1 MTQPLS
7 ESDYVEIHSAREI
20 DMALRNT
27 LEAWFGEEFG
37 HVAYQWAEP
46 DWYVTVAREGKLAGR
61 LAIVERTIA
70 VGGQLISVGGIAGV
84 ATRREWRDR
93 GIASVAMR
101 AAAGFIAR
109 DLRRPF
115 GLLLCRA
122 QVSPVYAK
130 LGWELVEG
138 PTSFMQP
145 NGSATYPQLTMVMR
159 FAEQPWPIGPIDLSG
174 LPW

>member
-1 MTQPLS
+1 MPRPS
-7 ESDYVEIHSAREI
+7 SASDLVEIHSARDI

-27 LEAWFGEEFG
+27 LEGWFGEEFG
-37 HVAYQWAEP
+37 HVAYRWSEP
-46 DWYVTVAREGKLAGR
+46 DWYITVAREGKLAGR

-70 VGGQLISVGGIAGV
+70 VGAKMIRVGGIAGV
-84 ATRREWRDR
+84 ATRREWRNR
-93 GIASVAMR
+93 GVASVAMR
-101 AAAGFIAR
+101 AAAGFIAH

-115 GLLLCRA
+115 GLLLCRD

-130 LGWELVEG
+130 LGWEVVEG

-145 NGSATYPQLTMVMR
+145 SGPATYPQLTMVMR
-159 FAEQPWPIGPIDLSG
+159 FGEQPWPIGPIDLSG

>member
-1 MTQPLS
+1 MPQPSS
-7 ESDYVEIHSAREI
+7 ESDHVEIHSAREI
-20 DMALRNT
+20 DMPLRNT

-46 DWYVTVAREGKLAGR
+46 DWYVTVARESKLAGR

-70 VGGQLISVGGIAGV
+70 VGAQLIRVGGIAGV
-84 ATRREWRDR
+84 ATRREWRNR
-93 GIASVAMR
+93 GVASVAMR

-115 GLLLCRA
+115 GLLLCRR

-130 LGWELVEG
+130 LGWETVEG

-145 NGSATYPQLTMVMR
+145 SGPVTYPHLTMVMR
-159 FAEQPWPIGPIDLSG
+159 FGEQPWPIGPIDLSG